1 VIGRGSTL
9 SPRVVELLAETAERE
24 GIEHTV
30 EASGRWTRTDA
41 DAYQISRAGIATGLV
56 AIPLRYMH
64 SPVETVDLRD
74 VEAVIELLVAFATSI
89 DADVDL
95 SR

>member
-1 VIGRGSTL
+1 M
-9 SPRVVELLAETAERE
+9 
-24 GIEHTV
+24 
-30 EASGRWTRTDA
+30 
-41 DAYQISRAGIATGLV
+41 

-74 VEAVIELLVAFATSI
+74 VEAVIELVVAFATSI